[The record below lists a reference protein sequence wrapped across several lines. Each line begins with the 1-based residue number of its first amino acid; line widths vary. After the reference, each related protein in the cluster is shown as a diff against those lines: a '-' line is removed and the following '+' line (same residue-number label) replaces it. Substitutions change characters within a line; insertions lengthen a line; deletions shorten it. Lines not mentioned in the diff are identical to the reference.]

1 MVRAVTRVGDLAV
14 LSLMWFV
21 GGIPVVTIGASN
33 TAVYSAIHKVFSQKE
48 GIAAAEYLKSF
59 KGDFRQATLSFLPLG
74 ALELLLLAE
83 CFVTEFLQEQ
93 GTAWVNLRPV
103 PGHREKDH
111 LPIRRPGLG
120 QPGKEHPASCYPL
133 RVHLRPPGFSA
144 PHSLSSRFVR
154 MDRP

>member
-1 MVRAVTRVGDLAV
+1 MDRAVTRVGDLAV
-14 LSLMWFV
+14 LSILWFLGCV
-21 GGIPVVTIGASN
+21 LLVTIGASN
-33 TAVYSAIHKVFSQKE
+33 AAVYSAIHKVFSQKE
-48 GIAAAEYLKSF
+48 GIAAEYLKSF
-59 KGDFRQATLSFLPLG
+59 KRDFRQATLSFLPLG
-74 ALELLLLAE
+74 ALELLLPAE
-83 CFVTEFLQEQ
+83 CFVTEFLREQ

-111 LPIRRPGLG
+111 SPIRRPGLG
-120 QPGKEHPASCYPL
+120 KPRKEHPASCYPL